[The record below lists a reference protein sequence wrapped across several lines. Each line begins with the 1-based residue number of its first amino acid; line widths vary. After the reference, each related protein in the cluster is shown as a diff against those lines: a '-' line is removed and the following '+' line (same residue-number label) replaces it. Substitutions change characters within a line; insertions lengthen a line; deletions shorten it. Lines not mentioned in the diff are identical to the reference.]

1 MQLRHIRPGTLEWQD
16 AVVEEGAQGTDRLT
30 PEEISRLRALSEE
43 KTMASQPANRTP
55 VPIH

>member
-16 AVVEEGAQGTDRLT
+16 AVVEEATQGEDRLT

-43 KTMASQPANRTP
+43 KTLASQPANRTP
-55 VPIH
+55 TPVH